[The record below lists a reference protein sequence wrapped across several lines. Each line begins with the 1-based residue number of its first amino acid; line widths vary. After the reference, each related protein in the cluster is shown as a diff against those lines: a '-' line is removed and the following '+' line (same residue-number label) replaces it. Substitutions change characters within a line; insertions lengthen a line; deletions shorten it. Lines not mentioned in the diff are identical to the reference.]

1 MDNALL
7 LKKYCSVIGR
17 QLRVVRPKHLLGV
30 LLASSFF
37 TALVSTAQTTNSFDS
52 YQCPEWFRDAKFG
65 IWSHWGPD
73 SVPGIFNSYA
83 HDLYSQGSPEY
94 QWHLEH
100 YGHPSQF
107 GYKDVINSWKA
118 EKFDPDALMAKYKAA
133 GAKYFV
139 ALATHHDNFDNWDS
153 TYHEW
158 NSVKVGPHKDIVGLW
173 RDATLKAGLRFG
185 VSSHADERGWNY
197 MFGAQGSDK
206 TGPKAGVPYDGHL
219 TKADGKGQWWDG
231 LDPAELYNQPKS
243 AKDSQPA
250 EWKQLWLMRH
260 TDVVDKYQ
268 PDLLYFDGGIPHGQ
282 YGKDL
287 IAHYLE
293 ENTKAH
299 GGKVEAVVNVKSG
312 TFVPDYERGMATMIM
327 DRPWQGETSLGGWFY
342 LGGPHVDS
350 ASGTKSADIV
360 IHMLADIVSKNG
372 NFLLN
377 FPQRGDGSL
386 YPECETVLDELAKW
400 MPINGEAIFGTRP
413 WLLFGEGPT
422 PQPEAKYMNELKQP
436 LTWQDVRFTTKGAYL
451 YAIACG
457 VPQGP
462 LTIKALGQLGPG
474 FSSIE
479 LLGSREKVQYKVEWE
494 GLTIQPVKEWPCQHA
509 VVFKIKLDK

>member
-1 MDNALL
+1 M
-7 LKKYCSVIGR
+7 KKHHF
-17 QLRVVRPKHLLGV
+17 LPTF
-30 LLASSFF
+30 LAA
-37 TALVSTAQTTNSFDS
+37 ALVYSGLSLFAETLPPVVSDAEKAAMES

-73 SVPGIFNSYA
+73 SVPGIFNNYA
-83 HDLYSQGSPEY
+83 HDLYTQGSTEY

-100 YGHPSQF
+100 YGHPSEF

-118 EKFDPDALMAKYKAA
+118 EKFDPDALVAKYKAA
-133 GAKYFV
+133 GAKYVV

-158 NSVKVGPHKDIVGLW
+158 NSVKTGPHKDIVKLW

-231 LDPAELYNQPKS
+231 LDPAELYNHPKS
-243 AKDSQPA
+243 AKDSPPV
-250 EWKQLWLMRH
+250 EWRELWLKRH
-260 TDVVDKYQ
+260 TDLVDKYQ
-268 PDLLYFDGGIPHGQ
+268 PDLLYFDSGVPHRS
-282 YGKDL
+282 YGEKL
-287 IAHYLE
+287 IAHYIQ
-293 ENTKAH
+293 ENAKNH
-299 GGKVEAVVNVKSG
+299 GGNVEAVVNVKSG
-312 TFVPDYERGMATMIM
+312 AFVPDFERGAAIMIM
-327 DRPWQGETSLGGWFY
+327 ARPWQAETSLGGWFY

-350 ASGTKSADIV
+350 ASTTKDAATV
-360 IHMLADIVSKNG
+360 IHTLADVVSKNG

-377 FPQRGDGSL
+377 LPQRGDGSL
-386 YPECETVLDELAKW
+386 FPECETVLDELAKW

-422 PQPEAKYMNELKQP
+422 QRPEARYMNELKTP
-436 LTWQDVRFTTKGAYL
+436 LTWQDVRFTTKRGFL
-451 YAIACG
+451 YAIVCG
-457 VPQGP
+457 IPQGP
-462 LTIKALGQLGPG
+462 LLIKSLGHAGTS

-479 LLGSREKVQYKVEWE
+479 LLGSNEKVQFKKDWE
-494 GLTIQPVKEWPCQHA
+494 GITIQPLKEWPTQHA
-509 VVFKIKLDK
+509 VVFKIKLNK

>member
-1 MDNALL
+1 M
-7 LKKYCSVIGR
+7 KS
-17 QLRVVRPKHLLGV
+17 
-30 LLASSFF
+30 
-37 TALVSTAQTTNSFDS
+37 VSTHRSIRESVVAALSLVVFALQVCRAENVPGPPKSEANLFAQ

-73 SVPGIFNSYA
+73 SVPGIFNNYA
-83 HDLYSQGSPEY
+83 HDLYRQGSAEY

-158 NSVKVGPHKDIVGLW
+158 NSVRVGPHKDIVGLW
-173 RDATLKAGLRFG
+173 RDAALKAGLRFG

-197 MFGAQGSDK
+197 MFGAQGSDQ

-219 TKADGKGQWWDG
+219 TKADGQGQWWDG
-231 LDPAELYNQPKS
+231 LDPAELYNHPQS
-243 AKDSQPA
+243 AKDSPPV
-250 EWKQLWLMRH
+250 EWKALWLKRH
-260 TDVVDKYQ
+260 TELVDKYQ
-268 PDLLYFDGGIPHGQ
+268 PDLLYFDGGIPHPPYGQ
-282 YGKDL
+282 QL

-293 ENTKAH
+293 ENTQAH

-350 ASGTKSADIV
+350 ASGTKSADVV

-386 YPECETVLDELAKW
+386 FPECETVLDELAKW

-422 PQPEAKYMNELKQP
+422 PRPEAKYMNELKQP
-436 LTWQDVRFTTKGAYL
+436 LTWQDVRFTTKGDVL

-457 VPQGP
+457 VPQGS
-462 LTIKALGQLGPG
+462 LQIKSLGRLGPG

-479 LLGSREKVQYKVEWE
+479 LLGSHEKVQYKIEWE
-494 GLTIQPVKEWPCQHA
+494 GLTIQPAKEWPCQHA
-509 VVFKIKLDK
+509 VVYKIKLNQ

>member
-1 MDNALL
+1 MNMIKLL
-7 LKKYCSVIGR
+7 IKNYCSTIGSL
-17 QLRVVRPKHLLGV
+17 LRVMRQIFFLGG
-30 LLASSFF
+30 LLASLFL
-37 TALVSTAQTTNSFDS
+37 TATVSTAQTTNSLES
-52 YQCPEWFRDAKFG
+52 YRCPEWFRDAKFG

-73 SVPGIFNSYA
+73 SVPGIFNNYA

-107 GYKDVINSWKA
+107 GYKAVINSWKA
-118 EKFDPDALMAKYKAA
+118 EKFDPYALMARYQAA

-153 TYHEW
+153 QWHEW
-158 NSVKVGPHKDIVGLW
+158 N
-173 RDATLKAGLRFG
+173 
-185 VSSHADERGWNY
+185 
-197 MFGAQGSDK
+197 
-206 TGPKAGVPYDGHL
+206 
-219 TKADGKGQWWDG
+219 ADGKGQWWDG
-231 LDPAELYNQPKS
+231 LDPAELYNHPKS
-243 AKDSQPA
+243 AKDSPPL
-250 EWKQLWLMRH
+250 EWKELWLKRH
-260 TDVVDKYQ
+260 IDLVDKYQ
-268 PDLLYFDGGIPHGQ
+268 PDLLYFDGGIPHPPYGQ
-282 YGKDL
+282 QL

-293 ENTKAH
+293 ENTRAH

-350 ASGTKSADIV
+350 ASVTKSADIV

-413 WLLFGEGPT
+413 WQLYGEGPT
-422 PQPEAKYMNELKQP
+422 PRPEAKYMNELKQP
-436 LTWQDVRFTTKGAYL
+436 LTWQDVRFTTKGDFL
-451 YAIACG
+451 YAIVCG

-462 LTIKALGQLGPG
+462 LQIKSLGRLGRG

-479 LLGSREKVQYKVEWE
+479 LLGSREKVQYKIEWE
-494 GLTIQPVKEWPCQHA
+494 GLTIQPLKEWPCQHA
-509 VVFKIKLDK
+509 VVFKIKLNK